1 MAGRGREM
9 TLPAWMTKEGQGE
22 HQAPPAPQAPGGLNA
37 DYGNGNGGYPMA
49 PAQGQFA
56 DPPPPQQ
63 QQQQQAYAAPPPQ
76 QHQQQQQHVP
86 PPAPTPAPERESRR
100 RRSPSPRRDRD
111 RDRRRGGS
119 RSPPR
124 GGGGGYG
131 RGGGGGYG
139 GGGGGYG
146 DRGGY
151 GRGGGRGG
159 GGTGGGGGGGRFENP
174 RNEALNDR
182 DRIERR
188 RKRRALR
195 PSNFDVKP
203 DDPTAVALLE
213 ASAQQMLVSR
223 GSGVMQPPQAQ
234 LMARLPGAS
243 NQQTRHARRLYIGG
257 CPKTTEE
264 EMSNFFNEMINRA
277 LVVPIEGGAVAS
289 VYVSQEKAFAFLEL
303 KTMELATSVLE
314 LDGIVFKE
322 TQLKMRR
329 PSDFNPSLVPASMGP
344 IPKLNLSAL
353 GIISST
359 VPDSDN
365 KVFIGGLPY
374 NLTEDQVRELLSAFG
389 ALKSFH
395 LVRDPGSPTSKG
407 YGFCEYI
414 NPAVT
419 AIACEGLHGMTLGD
433 KTLTV
438 RPATDRGSPAPQPT
452 HFQQHP
458 PQGMGQMQMGAPPMG
473 LTAAPTQQEHMQ
485 LAQAMAALDPN
496 AAQAAMN
503 SMVPGAGGGGG
514 GGGMPSAA
522 AESAVA
528 ANLIR
533 AVPPTRVLVLL
544 NMVTEAELMDPQEYE
559 DIVDD
564 IQQECSSHGTVLSVN
579 VPRPGQA
586 DASRAVGKV
595 FVEYD
600 SKESAQKAA
609 LSLAGRQFAQNIVKV
624 EYVNEEKF
632 ARRDFD

>member
-1 MAGRGREM
+1 MAGRGRGREM
-9 TLPAWMTKEGQGE
+9 TMPAWMTKEGVA
-22 HQAPPAPQAPGGLNA
+22 APPAPVAPPTIGGLN
-37 DYGNGNGGYPMA
+37 GNGNGYPMA
-49 PAQGQFA
+49 PAQGQFV
-56 DPPPPQQ
+56 DPPPPPQP
-63 QQQQQAYAAPPPQ
+63 AYAAVPQQPPP
-76 QHQQQQQHVP
+76 P
-86 PPAPTPAPERESRR
+86 LPAPAPAPERERDGGRDRDRDSRR

-111 RDRRRGGS
+111 RDSRRRGGS

-124 GGGGGYG
+124 GGGYGRSGGY
-131 RGGGGGYG
+131 GGGGYG
-139 GGGGGYG
+139 G
-146 DRGGY
+146 DRGGGY
-151 GRGGGRGG
+151 GRGRG
-159 GGTGGGGGGGRFENP
+159 GGTGGGGGGGRYENP

-182 DRIERR
+182 ERIERR

-223 GSGVMQPPQAQ
+223 GSGVMQPAAPQ

-264 EMSNFFNEMINRA
+264 EMTNFFNDVINRA
-277 LVVPIEGGAVAS
+277 LEYPVDGGPVAS

-303 KTMELATSVLE
+303 KTMELATAVLE

-329 PSDFNPSLVPASMGP
+329 PSDYNPQLVPAASAP
-344 IPKLNLSAL
+344 IPKLNLSVL

-374 NLTEDQVRELLSAFG
+374 NLTEEQVRELLSAFG
-389 ALKSFH
+389 PLKSFH

-407 YGFCEYI
+407 YGFCEYLD
-414 NPAVT
+414 ASVT
-419 AIACEGLHGMTLGD
+419 AMACEGLHGMQLGD

-438 RPATDRGSPAPQPT
+438 RPATDRGSSNHNQQQQQQQQQQP
-452 HFQQHP
+452 
-458 PQGMGQMQMGAPPMG
+458 QMGAAAMG
-473 LTAAPTQQEHMQ
+473 LAPPTQQEQMQ
-485 LAQAMAALDPN
+485 LAQAMAALDPS
-496 AAQAAMN
+496 AAQAAMAN
-503 SMVPGAGGGGG
+503 LVQAGAGGGASSAGAV
-514 GGGMPSAA
+514 PSAA

-533 AVPPTRVLVLL
+533 AIPPTRVLVML
-544 NMVTEAELMDPQEYE
+544 NMVTEAELADPQEYE

-564 IQQECSSHGTVLSVN
+564 IQQECSSHGTVLSVI
-579 VPRPGQA
+579 VPRPGEA

-600 SKESAQKAA
+600 TRESAQKAA
-609 LSLAGRQFAQNIVKV
+609 LSLAGRQFGANIVKV

-632 ARRDFD
+632 ARREFD

>member
-1 MAGRGREM
+1 MAHGGGRGRGM
-9 TLPAWMTKEGQGE
+9 TLPAWMTKEGGE
-22 HQAPPAPQAPGGLNA
+22 QPVVAQAPPLPPGGLN
-37 DYGNGNGGYPMA
+37 GNGNGYPMA

-56 DPPPPQQ
+56 DPPLLPQQPPQPMYAAVPPQQ
-63 QQQQQAYAAPPPQ
+63 APPPVPMQ
-76 QHQQQQQHVP
+76 P
-86 PPAPTPAPERESRR
+86 PPPEQRERDGRDSRR
-100 RRSPSPRRDRD
+100 RRSPSPRRDHRD
-111 RDRRRGGS
+111 SRRRGGS

-124 GGGGGYG
+124 GGGGGGYGRSGGYGGDRDRGGGYGRGG
-131 RGGGGGYG
+131 RGGGGGI
-139 GGGGGYG
+139 
-146 DRGGY
+146 
-151 GRGGGRGG
+151 
-159 GGTGGGGGGGRFENP
+159 GGGGGGGRFENP

-223 GSGVMQPPQAQ
+223 GSGVMQSAAPQ

-264 EMSNFFNEMINRA
+264 EMSSFFNEVINRA
-277 LVVPIEGGAVAS
+277 LEYPIDGGAVAS

-314 LDGIVFKE
+314 LDGIVYKE

-329 PSDFNPSLVPASMGP
+329 PSDYNPQLVPAASGP
-344 IPKLNLSAL
+344 IPKLNLSVL

-389 ALKSFH
+389 PLKSFH

-407 YGFCEYI
+407 YGFCEYL
-414 NPAVT
+414 NAGVT

-438 RPATDRGSPAPQPT
+438 RPATDRGSSGGQQQQQQ
-452 HFQQHP
+452 QQHYQQQAMP
-458 PQGMGQMQMGAPPMG
+458 GMQMGGGQQMG
-473 LTAAPTQQEHMQ
+473 LTAPPTQQEQMQ

-496 AAQAAMN
+496 ASQAAMA
-503 SMVPGAGGGGG
+503 SLAQGGAGAV
-514 GGGMPSAA
+514 PSAA

-533 AVPPTRVLVLL
+533 AIPPTRVLVML
-544 NMVTEAELMDPQEYE
+544 NMVTEAELRDPQEYE

-564 IQQECSSHGTVLSVN
+564 IQQECSSHGTVLSII
-579 VPRPGQA
+579 VPRPGEA

-600 SKESAQKAA
+600 TKDSAQKAA
-609 LSLAGRQFAQNIVKV
+609 LSLAGRQFGANIVKV
-624 EYVNEEKF
+624 EYLNEEKF
-632 ARRDFD
+632 ARREFE

>member
-1 MAGRGREM
+1 MDDKGGRGAAGGGPSTATSSGWTQRQRER
-9 TLPAWMTKEGQGE
+9 LPHGPGTGSVRR
-22 HQAPPAPQAPGGLNA
+22 PPAAPTAAAAA
-37 DYGNGNGGYPMA
+37 DVCGSAAAAG
-49 PAQGQFA
+49 PAAGA
-56 DPPPPQQ
+56 H
-63 QQQQQAYAAPPPQ
+63 AAPPPEQ
-76 QHQQQQQHVP
+76 R
-86 PPAPTPAPERESRR
+86 ERDGRDSRR
-100 RRSPSPRRDRD
+100 RRSPSPRRDHRD
-111 RDRRRGGS
+111 RDSRRRGGS
-119 RSPPR
+119 RSPAR
-124 GGGGGYG
+124 GGGGGGGGGYG
-131 RGGGGGYG
+131 RSGGGGYG
-139 GGGGGYG
+139 G
-146 DRGGY
+146 DRDRGGGY
-151 GRGGGRGG
+151 GRGGRGG
-159 GGTGGGGGGGRFENP
+159 GGGVGGGGGGGRFENP

-223 GSGVMQPPQAQ
+223 GSGVMQSAAPQ

-257 CPKTTEE
+257 CPKTSEE
-264 EMSNFFNEMINRA
+264 EMSSFFNEVINRA
-277 LVVPIEGGAVAS
+277 LEYPIDGGAVAS

-303 KTMELATSVLE
+303 KTMELATAVLE
-314 LDGIVFKE
+314 LDGIVYKE

-329 PSDFNPSLVPASMGP
+329 PSDYNPQLVPAASGP
-344 IPKLNLSAL
+344 IPKLNLSVL

-389 ALKSFH
+389 PLKSFH

-407 YGFCEYI
+407 YGFCEYL
-414 NPAVT
+414 NAGVT

-438 RPATDRGSPAPQPT
+438 RPATDRGSSGGHQQQQQQQ
-452 HFQQHP
+452 QQHYQQQQAMP
-458 PQGMGQMQMGAPPMG
+458 GMQMGGGQQLGLAAP
-473 LTAAPTQQEHMQ
+473 PTQQEQMQ

-496 AAQAAMN
+496 ASQAAMA
-503 SMVPGAGGGGG
+503 SLAQGGAGAV
-514 GGGMPSAA
+514 PSAA

-533 AVPPTRVLVLL
+533 AIPPTRVLVML
-544 NMVTEAELMDPQEYE
+544 NMVTEAELRDPQEYE

-564 IQQECSSHGTVLSVN
+564 IQQECSSHGTVLSII
-579 VPRPGQA
+579 VPRPGEA

-600 SKESAQKAA
+600 TKESAQKAA
-609 LSLAGRQFAQNIVKV
+609 LSLAGRQFGANIVKV
-624 EYVNEEKF
+624 EYLNEEKF
-632 ARRDFD
+632 ARREFE